1 MPNYSTTGLF
11 QLGQIVATPAALQL
25 LEKAGLSPS
34 TFLKRHL
41 CGDWGDLCP
50 EDKELNNAA
59 IANEGNLGKQSRVFS
74 AYNIS
79 ADEKIYIITEA
90 DRSSTCKLLPS
101 DY

>member
-1 MPNYSTTGLF
+1 MPNYSTTPLF
-11 QLGQIVATPAALQL
+11 QLGRIVATPAALHL

-34 TFLKRHL
+34 TFLKRHN
-41 CGDWGDLCP
+41 CGDYGDLCQ
-50 EDKELNNAA
+50 EDKELNDAA

-74 AYNIS
+74 AYNIF

-90 DRSSTCKLLPS
+90 DRFSTCILLPS